1 MAPYFRIARIVRLFT
16 LLGLLQPLLAH
27 SRTVVKSDSLILT
40 TDNQKYDFVMR
51 PSSDHLTGCATSP
64 PMAARSGGPKDERVP
79 PSEHTMG
86 RLIINRS
93 AWDSF
98 CDRSVRAS
106 QYPVSGLYDH
116 GSKVPIW
123 TVDWHEVS
131 VVVAEDGHHLSR
143 LAWDYGSDLNH
154 PAIIF
159 YEDGKEIRSWSM
171 RELVD
176 NNPLCLLKEGWHF
189 GLDLENHSGDEI
201 RISTRGGQT
210 VIFSLLTGEMIER
223 TISQCPLE
231 FPRIPEL
238 GLWSTTIQDPQASI
252 ELDED
257 HKTNYGV
264 LLSIALGIV
273 IILLQT
279 RKAHKERNR
288 SDD

>member
-1 MAPYFRIARIVRLFT
+1 MNYSSIGHLIKTGAFWLFGIGCITIPMAA
-16 LLGLLQPLLAH
+16 LGLTL
-27 SRTVVKSDSLILT
+27 VKLDAIIIT
-40 TDNQKYDFVMR
+40 TENQKYDFVMR
-51 PSSDHLTGCATSP
+51 PSMLQAGMPGEAKP
-64 PMAARSGGPKDERVP
+64 PLAQSGEMILNFPKNHKGREILDPHRFNSISIA
-79 PSEHTMG
+79 SE
-86 RLIINRS
+86 
-93 AWDSF
+93 
-98 CDRSVRAS
+98 
-106 QYPVSGLYDH
+106 YPASGLYDH

-123 TVDWHEVS
+123 TVDWHEVD

-143 LAWDYGSDLNH
+143 LAWNYGSDLNH

-176 NNPLCLLKEGWHF
+176 NNPLCLLKEGWYF

-201 RISTRGGQT
+201 RISTRRGQT
-210 VIFSLLTGEMIER
+210 VILSLLTGEMIER

-264 LLSIALGIV
+264 LLSFALGIV

-279 RKAHKERNR
+279 RTAHKERNR